1 VQIATRRQH
10 LDLES
15 TSQHAPCEVKEGLWA
30 PTRLQAGN
38 LTAIKSISQQLYCSD
53 SLLLLRHQSK
63 KMAPTTRA
71 GSPTKGKTRATTEAS
86 EYDDQEE
93 SRLFEQAPETPSG
106 GAADE
111 DTPLMRQANMMA
123 LKRSQALLGTR
134 ADEQAKEIK
143 SLGTAL
149 DKILAILE
157 GKTPDKPIQSK
168 EAPIQQSQ
176 RAATQ
181 ERNPSATPG
190 SEGSQTSTF
199 NYKPK
204 VKDPPRFANNDGTL
218 KYSAWKDQILDKF
231 EIDAASFT
239 TEREAMLYL
248 FGRTEGDAQD
258 HLHPRHTRDPD
269 NTNPYSTLAE
279 MWETLDAIYVN
290 PHLVRDSKNAY
301 KELKMSNTQSF
312 NDFKT
317 KFVHLANAGR
327 VPLQDRF
334 DDMYDKLTIG
344 LQSQLLNQR
353 HLLGE
358 DFQKLCNVASGI
370 DVELKRLNQRRVQDK
385 EARLALTAPRPGG
398 SRQPGSFVPVKREF
412 PNRPGAFTGTL
423 PGTSGAFVPLQRPG
437 GLPNRQPGVLPI
449 APIQPI
455 KCFNCG
461 EAGHI
466 SKECTKPRN
475 SVNDIEE
482 GEPEFEEDEGAPED
496 SGKADA

>member
-1 VQIATRRQH
+1 
-10 LDLES
+10 
-15 TSQHAPCEVKEGLWA
+15 
-30 PTRLQAGN
+30 
-38 LTAIKSISQQLYCSD
+38 
-53 SLLLLRHQSK
+53 
-63 KMAPTTRA
+63 MAPTTRA
-71 GSPTKGKTRATTEAS
+71 GSPVKAKGKAPTEGS
-86 EYDDQEE
+86 DLEE
-93 SRLFEQAPETPSG
+93 DSRLFERAPETPSG
-106 GAADE
+106 GAIE

-157 GKTPDKPIQSK
+157 GKSPDKPIQSK

-181 ERNPSATPG
+181 ERHPSATPG

-204 VKDPPRFANNDGTL
+204 VKDPPRFANNDSTL

-279 MWETLDAIYVN
+279 MWGTLDAIYIN

-334 DDMYDKLTIG
+334 DDMYDKLTLG
-344 LQSQLLNQR
+344 LQGQLLNQR
-353 HLLGE
+353 HLLEE

-385 EARLALTAPRPGG
+385 EARLASTAPRPGG
-398 SRQPGSFVPVKREF
+398 SRQPGSFVPIKREAPKVPGTF
-412 PNRPGAFTGTL
+412 PGTL
-423 PGTSGAFVPLQRPG
+423 SSGSGNFAPLQRPG
-437 GLPNRQPGVLPI
+437 GSLTRQPGILPI
-449 APIQPI
+449 APTQPI

-461 EAGHI
+461 EPGHI

-482 GEPEFEEDEGAPED
+482 GEPEFEEDEDIPED